1 MMKNELLL
9 KDIINEKSVIKTR
22 YNFGFK
28 TKGSLEQDLFIELII
43 EKLALKQNGRL
54 IDDLPKIA
62 ENIAEKLSQNALNI
76 PFSIKSLNDD
86 MVGNKQ
92 TGTASALLYLKN
104 ELIGVV
110 SIKVTRYDR
119 FFDCAIFN
127 ENKTDFENELNKLI
141 DAIMIRSFIDNLFL
155 KSSLSRLRYFSKK
168 DFQENPTSFIEKN
181 SYFCF
186 PKK

>member
-1 MMKNELLL
+1 
-9 KDIINEKSVIKTR
+9 
-22 YNFGFK
+22 
-28 TKGSLEQDLFIELII
+28 
-43 EKLALKQNGRL
+43 
-54 IDDLPKIA
+54 
-62 ENIAEKLSQNALNI
+62 
-76 PFSIKSLNDD
+76 

-141 DAIMIRSFIDNLFL
+141 DAIMIRSFVDNLFL
-155 KSSLSRLRYFSKK
+155 KSSLSRLHYFSKK